1 MVIERSVG
9 RSEGRWF
16 KTWSLLCVCCF
27 HIEREVDATP
37 PLRKVFLDSFPVAVG
52 ISLTQILT
60 QVW

>member
-16 KTWSLLCVCCF
+16 KTWSLLCVVLF
-27 HIEREVDATP
+27 P
-37 PLRKVFLDSFPVAVG
+37 YRKGGDSFPVAVG
-52 ISLTQILT
+52 ISLTQVLT